1 MERKAHLITA
11 VVLAVLGVAFVSGQL
26 ARVEPVT
33 EICLGCICEA
43 VSNCNRSLACEG
55 DVCGIFRITW
65 AYWADAGKPT
75 ILNDDPNADGAYSR
89 CTNDP
94 VCAGKAVTNYMNKFA
109 QDCNGDG
116 VVNCYDYAA
125 LHRHGGYGCRQAL
138 DAQYNEKFTNC
149 QRQVEQFIQSKPQ

>member
-1 MERKAHLITA
+1 MD
-11 VVLAVLGVAFVSGQL
+11 VSGQ
-26 ARVEPVT
+26 APPIRVEPVT

-43 VSNCNRSLACEG
+43 ISNCNRTLQCTG

-75 ILNDDPNADGAYSR
+75 LTPQDDVNAPDAYAR
-89 CTNDP
+89 CVNDP
-94 VCAGKAVTNYMNKFA
+94 VCAGKAVTGYMNKFA

-125 LHRHGGYGCRQAL
+125 IHRLGGYGCRGNVDVPYQ
-138 DAQYNEKFTNC
+138 NKFLNC
-149 QRQVEQFIQSKPQ
+149 LKQVEPYLTG